1 MRASK
6 GLVGCTEHVRKHAM
20 RGPDR
25 RWGFSAAV
33 RLPAARLGLDATVKE
48 RVQTGRMV
56 IGPIRDVKVALA
68 DLLARIV
75 GENRHESIKAAAA
88 K

>member
-1 MRASK
+1 M
-6 GLVGCTEHVRKHAM
+6 
-20 RGPDR
+20 
-25 RWGFSAAV
+25 

-48 RVQTGRMV
+48 GVQTGRLV

-68 DLLARIV
+68 DLPARIV
-75 GENRHESIKAAAA
+75 GDNRHESIESAAA

>member
-1 MRASK
+1 M
-6 GLVGCTEHVRKHAM
+6 
-20 RGPDR
+20 
-25 RWGFSAAV
+25 

-48 RVQTGRMV
+48 GVQTGRLV

-75 GENRHESIKAAAA
+75 GDNRHESIEAAAA
-88 K
+88 E